1 MRARRW
7 LLSWLIVMIVFA
19 VIDIAWITTVVLP
32 MYEDELGSAMS
43 ESLDPV
49 AALAFYTIFT
59 AGITHYGVA
68 PGSDR
73 GTPGRAVR
81 GGLYGFFTY
90 STYALTL
97 KVILDT
103 SWALTLSDIVR
114 GAVVCAITAA
124 ITSLILR
131 NLPSTSEAE

>member
-1 MRARRW
+1 MRVKRW

-19 VIDIAWITTVVLP
+19 VVDIAWVTMVVLP

-43 ESLDPV
+43 ESLDPF

-73 GTPGRAVR
+73 GMGRRAVR

-103 SWALTLSDIVR
+103 SWALALSDIAW
-114 GAVVCAITAA
+114 GAVVCALTAA

-131 NLPSTSEAE
+131 NLPSTTEAE

>member
-1 MRARRW
+1 MRVKRW

-19 VIDIAWITTVVLP
+19 VVDIAWITMVVLP

-73 GTPGRAVR
+73 GMGGRAVR

-103 SWALTLSDIVR
+103 SWALAFSDIAW
-114 GAVVCAITAA
+114 GAVMCALTAA

-131 NLPSTSEAE
+131 NLPSTTEAE